1 MTGGFIMAVVLAAV
15 TIVIATPKFAE
26 PAVGGVLLPSMP
38 EPSASPTPALAV
50 DEVPTSVQPERLKGY
65 KWPLRG
71 GFVTQYYDWDKAGFF
86 TLDGRRIHEGIA
98 IAWFERAWVKAA
110 HKGTVVAAGR
120 DWITQAGFEDPVD
133 ELAKELGKKKRRGKR
148 LPIGVVID
156 DGNGYHSII
165 TGLKE
170 LTVEVGDR
178 VKLGGIIGRM
188 ANNCCIRYELVR
200 MDGDWMRVAQTFIE
214 RDGYPRYARERVDP
228 LLVFG
233 TGMKKAPKMTRPAP
247 PEDPPRIDSL

>member
-1 MTGGFIMAVVLAAV
+1 MTGGFIMAIVIAAV
-15 TIVIATPKFAE
+15 AIVIATPKFAE
-26 PAVGGVLLPSMP
+26 PAVGGALLPSLL

-50 DEVPTSVQPERLKGY
+50 VEGPSSKPPERLKGY

-71 GFVTQYYDWDKAGFF
+71 GFVVQYYDWDDSGFL
-86 TLDGRRIHEGIA
+86 TLDGRRIHEGVA
-98 IAWFERAWVKAA
+98 ISWFEGAWVKAA

-120 DWITQAGFEDPVD
+120 DWATQTGFEDPVD
-133 ELAKELGKKKRRGKR
+133 ELVKELGRKKRRGRR

-170 LTVEVGDR
+170 LTVKPGDK
-178 VKLGGIIGRM
+178 VKSGQVIGRM
-188 ANNCCIRYELVR
+188 ADNCCIRYELAR
-200 MDGDWMRVAQTFIE
+200 MDGDWMRVAQAFIE
-214 RDGYPRYARERVDP
+214 RDGYPRYTRERVDP

-233 TGMKKAPKMTRPAP
+233 TDTKKAPKMKRPAP
-247 PEDPPRIDSL
+247 PEDPPRAGSL